1 MAISLT
7 TRKREGQGNHK
18 CKQENDH
25 NNQPWSLI
33 WISGEWRSPH
43 TYTHTTRSE
52 ESHHQKSEEQGN
64 HGRINTVLLESKDGW
79 SIQFPSPRY
88 LLITELWFTWSEASY
103 SHLHSRMIKEIKK
116 KGGGQDKEVQLLS
129 MFTGGFPESVTWYF
143 FLTFLW
149 SELVTWLFLA
159 IKYLFQ
165 RPVNNDFY
173 SLR

>member
-1 MAISLT
+1 MAISLN

-25 NNQPWSLI
+25 NNHPWNLM

-43 TYTHTTRSE
+43 TYQHTTHSE
-52 ESHHQKSEEQGN
+52 ESHHQESEQGN
-64 HGRINTVLLESKDGW
+64 HGRINTVLLKSKDGW
-79 SIQFPSPRY
+79 SIQSPSPHY
-88 LLITELWFTWSEASY
+88 LLITELSFTWSEASH
-103 SHLHSRMIKEIKK
+103 SHLHSRVIEEIKK
-116 KGGGQDKEVQLLS
+116 KGEGRTKRYNYCLCLQEVSQKVS
-129 MFTGGFPESVTWYF
+129 HDNF

-173 SLR
+173 SLW